1 MNTKNRIEAF
11 SKKQKNL
18 IGIGIFLLF
27 LLFCG
32 LVGWFIGKPMIE
44 FVSKPEDFRL
54 WVQSKGIWGRIAFI
68 GMMIF
73 QVIIAL
79 VPGEPLEI
87 GAGYAF
93 GAVEG
98 TMLCI
103 IGITLGSV
111 IVFSLVKKLGFRFV
125 ELFFS
130 IEKIKSLKILKSSKK
145 RKILMVLVFLLPG
158 TPKDLITYFAGLTD
172 IKVAD
177 FIILAA
183 FARLPSVITSTIGG
197 SALGVAEYKTA
208 IIVFAITVL
217 LSFIGLLIYNKII
230 KRRHKR

>member
-44 FVSKPEDFRL
+44 FVSKPEDFHL

-93 GAVEG
+93 GAVE
-98 TMLCI
+98 
-103 IGITLGSV
+103 
-111 IVFSLVKKLGFRFV
+111 
-125 ELFFS
+125 
-130 IEKIKSLKILKSSKK
+130 
-145 RKILMVLVFLLPG
+145 
-158 TPKDLITYFAGLTD
+158 
-172 IKVAD
+172 
-177 FIILAA
+177 
-183 FARLPSVITSTIGG
+183 
-197 SALGVAEYKTA
+197 
-208 IIVFAITVL
+208 
-217 LSFIGLLIYNKII
+217 
-230 KRRHKR
+230 